1 MKTDNNNMMTKKQ
14 MQDLADLVASKII
27 LELFGD
33 AETRAQAQ
41 EQFHQHREEDF
52 MGIGHIFPDLSHEE
66 LLIGELARLQTILM
80 IYEDR
85 EEYEKA
91 AKILKKLRIIQTKL
105 GKI

>member
-1 MKTDNNNMMTKKQ
+1 MMTKKQ
-14 MQDLADLVASKII
+14 MEELADIVASKII

-33 AETRAQAQ
+33 AETRREAKNTFHDQFAQ
-41 EQFHQHREEDF
+41 EREEY
-52 MGIGHIFPDLSHEE
+52 MPIGSLFPDLSNEE

-91 AKILKKLRIIQTKL
+91 SRILKKLKVIQRKL

>member
-1 MKTDNNNMMTKKQ
+1 MMTKKQ
-14 MQDLADLVASKII
+14 MEELTDMIVSRII
-27 LELFGD
+27 VELFGD
-33 AETRAQAQ
+33 SKKRSKSM
-41 EQFHQHREEDF
+41 EQFDSEKSEDV
-52 MGIGHIFPDLSHEE
+52 MGIGHIFPDLSNEE

-91 AKILKKLRIIQTKL
+91 GRILRKLKMIQKKL

>member
-1 MKTDNNNMMTKKQ
+1 MTKKE
-14 MQDLADLVASKII
+14 MEKLADMVAAKII

-33 AETRAQAQ
+33 TETRKEAKEAFHDQFNQ
-41 EQFHQHREEDF
+41 EREDF
-52 MGIGHIFPDLSHEE
+52 MPIGSLFPDLSNEE

-91 AKILKKLRIIQTKL
+91 GRILRKLKVIQQKL

>member
-1 MKTDNNNMMTKKQ
+1 M
-14 MQDLADLVASKII
+14 KII

-33 AETRAQAQ
+33 AETRKEAKDAFHNQFQQ
-41 EQFHQHREEDF
+41 EQEDYIPL
-52 MGIGHIFPDLSHEE
+52 GSIFPDLSNEE

-91 AKILKKLRIIQTKL
+91 ARILKKLRLIQHKL
-105 GKI
+105 GKL

>member
-1 MKTDNNNMMTKKQ
+1 MTKKQ
-14 MQDLADLVASKII
+14 MTELADMVASKII

-33 AETRAQAQ
+33 AETRKEAKDAFHNQFQQ
-41 EQFHQHREEDF
+41 EQEDYIPL
-52 MGIGHIFPDLSHEE
+52 GSIFPDLSNEE

-85 EEYEKA
+85 EEYETA
-91 AKILKKLRIIQTKL
+91 GRILRKLRIVQEKL

>member
-1 MKTDNNNMMTKKQ
+1 MMTKKQ
-14 MQDLADLVASKII
+14 MEELADMVAAKII

-33 AETRAQAQ
+33 ADTRRQAQ
-41 EQFHQHREEDF
+41 ETFHSHYNQEREDF
-52 MGIGHIFPDLSHEE
+52 MPIGSLFPDLSNEE

>member
-1 MKTDNNNMMTKKQ
+1 MTKKQ
-14 MQDLADLVASKII
+14 MTELADMVASKII

-33 AETRAQAQ
+33 AETRKEAKDAFHNQFQQ
-41 EQFHQHREEDF
+41 EQEDYIPL
-52 MGIGHIFPDLSHEE
+52 GSIFPDLSNEE

-91 AKILKKLRIIQTKL
+91 ARILKKLRLIQHKL
-105 GKI
+105 GKL